1 MNYMNLD
8 TVTEHC
14 KQLAMD
20 AGAAIMEI
28 YAKDFNV
35 AYKSDNSPLTQADC
49 VSNQIILAGLRAK
62 YPNCA
67 ILSEESTDD
76 RSRLT
81 AEYCFIVDP
90 LDGTKEFVKRTGEF
104 TVNIALARNGSVVSG
119 VIYAPVKDE
128 LYWACEDV
136 GFFRQKSG
144 QGAESLR
151 VSGRLDN
158 LRFVGSKSHSGEH
171 ETALLR
177 QKDELIG
184 SVVSAGSSIKG
195 CMVASNEADVYYRFG
210 LTCEWDTA
218 AMQCLVE
225 QAGGIFMRMDGTPM
239 RYNRENT
246 LNEGGF
252 FAVNRSDNIWIQEG
266 I

>member
-1 MNYMNLD
+1 MNLD
-8 TVTEHC
+8 TVTKQC
-14 KQLAMD
+14 KQLALD

-28 YAKDFNV
+28 YANNFDV
-35 AYKSDNSPLTQADC
+35 TYKTDNSPLTRADC
-49 VSNQIILAGLRAK
+49 VSNQIIVAGLRAQ

-67 ILSEESTDD
+67 ILSEESSDD

-104 TVNIALARNGSVVSG
+104 TVNIALACNGSVVSG

-128 LYWACEDV
+128 LYWALENI
-136 GFFRQKSG
+136 GSFRQKSG
-144 QGAESLR
+144 QGVESLH
-151 VSGRLDN
+151 VSDRLDN

-171 ETALLR
+171 EAALLR
-177 QKDELIG
+177 QKASLIG
-184 SVVSAGSSIKG
+184 SEVSAGSSIKG

-218 AMQCLVE
+218 AMQCIVE
-225 QAGGIFMRMDGTPM
+225 QAGGIFMCMDGTPM

-252 FAVNRSDNIWIQEG
+252 FAVNRSDNIWI
-266 I
+266 